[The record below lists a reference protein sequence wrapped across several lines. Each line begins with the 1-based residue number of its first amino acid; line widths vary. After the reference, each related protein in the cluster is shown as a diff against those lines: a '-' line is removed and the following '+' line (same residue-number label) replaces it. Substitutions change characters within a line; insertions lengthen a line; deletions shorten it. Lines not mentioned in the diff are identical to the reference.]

1 MRHSLQGYL
10 HCHPYANTSYVIWKK
25 PSFNDRNRYPHHLHY
40 HQHYDKLLNF
50 LHTYHIFVVC
60 VYVCMCVLTCIH
72 TWWAWHATMNVCRWE
87 DSIQNFSASTI
98 RDAGVEVM
106 PWALTESQPLLP
118 SEPCLRP
125 KLKVFLPEYFA
136 TSGDFSATFH
146 PRHRL
151 CWIFLNIYTV
161 IQSIFNK
168 HPPPTKVLGI
178 SQKNKLNDAGAGRL
192 RSTLRW
198 HAYHPHGLNT
208 SYDYL
213 NKTYEKPTQ
222 PTSWTDGE
230 DDPRFCPS
238 LDGWRQLFRREGGS
252 LFFEDLV
259 TWSHTC
265 VWKGSIYWI

>member
-1 MRHSLQGYL
+1 
-10 HCHPYANTSYVIWKK
+10 
-25 PSFNDRNRYPHHLHY
+25 
-40 HQHYDKLLNF
+40 
-50 LHTYHIFVVC
+50 
-60 VYVCMCVLTCIH
+60 
-72 TWWAWHATMNVCRWE
+72 
-87 DSIQNFSASTI
+87 
-98 RDAGVEVM
+98 
-106 PWALTESQPLLP
+106 
-118 SEPCLRP
+118 
-125 KLKVFLPEYFA
+125 
-136 TSGDFSATFH
+136 
-146 PRHRL
+146 
-151 CWIFLNIYTV
+151 
-161 IQSIFNK
+161 
-168 HPPPTKVLGI
+168 
-178 SQKNKLNDAGAGRL
+178 
-192 RSTLRW
+192 LRW